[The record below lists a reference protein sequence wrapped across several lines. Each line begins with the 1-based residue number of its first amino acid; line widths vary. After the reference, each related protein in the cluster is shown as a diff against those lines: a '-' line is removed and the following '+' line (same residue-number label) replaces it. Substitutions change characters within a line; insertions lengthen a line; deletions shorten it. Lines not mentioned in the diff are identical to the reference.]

1 MKYASVSI
9 TALAATVFSVK
20 MAGMINK
27 ELATENRTKYF
38 WSGSQDNTSYMRNTQ
53 RNFKI
58 VVAKRVQSTR

>member
-9 TALAATVFSVK
+9 TALALTVFSVK

-38 WSGSQDNTSYMRNTQ
+38 WSGSQDNTSYMRNAQ
-53 RNFKI
+53 RKL
-58 VVAKRVQSTR
+58 